1 MKVLVIALALAL
13 PFTITACGAGEET
26 ADQGPT
32 GEETEETEVATE
44 PADGDEAADTDD
56 TADGDEA
63 ADTDDTANGD
73 EASDSTA
80 ATNGEVEGLDGEL
93 EGLESFAARSGLPDE
108 VPLPAGTLESSEAH
122 ADEDSTQYTLTILN
136 PSSVDSE
143 TAMDW
148 YMSRLEAAGFTI
160 TSWKLDEGALWH
172 RDWGVSSDNYDAEIK
187 AENEAGMKVRL
198 YIGPEDDGLGFGMQ
212 FEVPS

>member
-1 MKVLVIALALAL
+1 MRTLRIEVLVIALALAL
-13 PFTITACGAGEET
+13 PLTITACGAGEET
-26 ADQGPT
+26 AEQGST
-32 GEETEETEVATE
+32 GEETEVATE

-63 ADTDDTANGD
+63 PA
-73 EASDSTA
+73 STA

-108 VPLPAGTLESSEAH
+108 VPLPAGTLESSEA
-122 ADEDSTQYTLTILN
+122 EVRGDSTRYILTILS

-143 TAMDW
+143 AAMDW
-148 YMSRLEAAGFTI
+148 YMNRLEAAGFTI
-160 TSWKLDEGALWH
+160 TSWKLEEGEVWH
-172 RDWGVSSDNYDAEIK
+172 RDWGVSSDNYDAEIN
-187 AENEAGMKVRL
+187 AENEAGMELRV